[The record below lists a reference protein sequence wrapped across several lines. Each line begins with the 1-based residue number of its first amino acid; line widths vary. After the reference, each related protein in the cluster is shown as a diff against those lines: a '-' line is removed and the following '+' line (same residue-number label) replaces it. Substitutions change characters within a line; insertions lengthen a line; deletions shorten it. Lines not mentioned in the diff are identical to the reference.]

1 MAETSIKEPTTAEK
15 SLAPK
20 ASPTSKPRGFRFGWL
35 LTGVLVVAA
44 GGIGAFYLSR
54 SGNGGSGH
62 GHEGASA
69 EGQSRSSAQLLS
81 VMVVKPTKGGMERTT
96 NQPGTI
102 RAFEFANLYAKVSGY
117 LKELKVDRG
126 DQVKDGVLLAKVYD
140 PELEVAVMQA
150 QAALQRSQAAVK
162 QNEARVR
169 TSKVGVLAAE
179 AKVKQA
185 DAVHE
190 EAVAQRT
197 YQKKALDRITA
208 LASRNA
214 VEQQLVD
221 EHEDR
226 YMSSLASEHSAESG
240 IETARALLEE
250 SKAAVEQAQADLVTA
265 KVDVQVAEANLRKA
279 KVFADYMDIKAPFNG
294 VITFRGD
301 GVHRGAF
308 IRSAMESASMEPLLT
323 VADTSKMRTIVQVPD
338 PDVPYC
344 NPGDPVTIKIDALAG
359 RVFKGKVTRMAEAE
373 DLKDRTM
380 RVEID
385 LPNPDGVLKDGMYG
399 RAIIELE
406 PPSKNFT
413 IPASCLIDQNE
424 RGEGQVYVV
433 KDGKVTR
440 VPIRVGKDDGLH
452 VEVLSGLS
460 ADDELV
466 AQPTSSITEGIE
478 VKPVAM
484 NAAKKSDSHE

>member
-1 MAETSIKEPTTAEK
+1 MAETSIIEPTKAEQ
-15 SLAPK
+15 SPAPR
-20 ASPTSKPRGFRFGWL
+20 ASGTSKPRGFRFGWL
-35 LTGVLVVAA
+35 LIGVLVVAA
-44 GGIGAFYLSR
+44 GGFGAFYLSR

-69 EGQSRSSAQLLS
+69 DGQSRSAAQLPS
-81 VMVVKPTKGGMERTT
+81 VTVVKPTKGGMERTT

-117 LKELKVDRG
+117 LKELNVDRG
-126 DQVKDGVLLAKVYD
+126 DRVKANQLLTKVFD
-140 PELEVAVMQA
+140 PELEVAVLQA

-162 QNEARVR
+162 QTEARVR
-169 TSKVGVLAAE
+169 TAKVGVLAAE

-185 DAVHE
+185 HAVHE

-221 EHEDR
+221 EHEHR
-226 YMSSLASEHSAESG
+226 YMSSVAAEHSAESG
-240 IETARALLEE
+240 METASALLEE
-250 SKAAVEQAQADLVTA
+250 SKASVEQAEADLATA
-265 KVDVQVAEANLRKA
+265 KVDVRVAEANLRKA
-279 KVFADYMDIKAPFNG
+279 KVFADYMDIRAPFDG
-294 VITFRGD
+294 VVTFRGD

-308 IRSAMESASMEPLLT
+308 IRSAMESANMEPLLT
-323 VADTSKMRTIVQVPD
+323 VADSSKMRTIVQVPD

-344 NPGDPVTIKIDALAG
+344 NPGDPVTIKIDALGG
-359 RVFKGKVTRMAEAE
+359 RVFKGTVTRMGEAE

-399 RAIIELE
+399 RAVIELE

-413 IPASCLIDQNE
+413 IPATCLVDQNDK
-424 RGEGQVYVV
+424 GEGSVYLV
-433 KDGKVTR
+433 KDGKIKK
-440 VPIRVGKDDGLH
+440 VPVRVGKDDGLH

-460 ADDELV
+460 PDDELV

-478 VKPVAM
+478 VKPVPIAD
-484 NAAKKSDSHE
+484 AKKTDSHE

>member
-1 MAETSIKEPTTAEK
+1 MAETSIMVPTKAEQ
-15 SLAPK
+15 SPAPK
-20 ASPTSKPRGFRFGWL
+20 ASLTRKPRGFRFGWL
-35 LTGVLVVAA
+35 LTGVLVLAAA
-44 GGIGAFYLSR
+44 GFGAFYVSR

-62 GHEGASA
+62 GHEGGTA
-69 EGQSRSSAQLLS
+69 EGSSRAAAQLPS
-81 VMVVKPTKGGMERTT
+81 VMVVTPTKGGMEKTT

-126 DQVKDGVLLAKVYD
+126 ETVKEGQLLTRVYD
-140 PELEVAVMQA
+140 PELEVAVLQA
-150 QAALQRSQAAVK
+150 QAALQRSEAGVK
-162 QNEARVR
+162 QTEARIR
-169 TSKVGVLAAE
+169 TAKVGVQAAE

-185 DAVHE
+185 TAVHE

-279 KVFADYMDIKAPFNG
+279 KVFADYMDIKAPFDG
-294 VITFRGD
+294 VITFRGE

-323 VADTSKMRTIVQVPD
+323 VASTSKMRTIVQVPD

-344 NPGDPVTIKIDALAG
+344 NPGDPATIKIDALAG
-359 RVFKGKVTRMAEAE
+359 RVFKGTVTRMAEAE

-385 LPNPDGVLKDGMYG
+385 LPNPDAVLKDGMYG

-424 RGEGQVYVV
+424 RGEGQVFMV
-433 KDGKVTR
+433 KDGKVKR

-452 VEVLSGLS
+452 AEVLSGLS
-460 ADDELV
+460 ADDVLI

-478 VKPVAM
+478 VKPVPTT
-484 NAAKKSDSHE
+484 AARKTDSHE

>member
-1 MAETSIKEPTTAEK
+1 MMEPTSAEQ
-15 SLAPK
+15 SPAPK
-20 ASPTSKPRGFRFGWL
+20 ASVASKPRGFRFGWL

-44 GGIGAFYLSR
+44 GGFGAFYLSR
-54 SGNGGSGH
+54 SGHGGSGH
-62 GHEGASA
+62 GPERVVA
-69 EGQSRSSAQLLS
+69 EGSSRSTSQLPS
-81 VMVVKPTKGGMERTT
+81 VTVVKPTKGGMEKTT

-117 LKELKVDRG
+117 LRELKVDRG
-126 DQVKDGVLLAKVYD
+126 DRVKEGQVLTKVFD
-140 PELEVAVMQA
+140 PELEVAVLQA

-162 QNEARVR
+162 QTEARVR
-169 TSKVGVLAAE
+169 TAKVGVQAAE

-185 DAVHE
+185 NAVHE

-197 YQKKALDRITA
+197 YQRKALDRITA

-221 EHEDR
+221 EQEDR
-226 YMSSLASEHSAESG
+226 YMSSQASEHSAESG
-240 IETARALLEE
+240 IETAAALLEE

-265 KVDVQVAEANLRKA
+265 KVDVEVAEANLRKA

-308 IRSAMESASMEPLLT
+308 IRSAMESANMQPLLT
-323 VADTSKMRTIVQVPD
+323 VADTAKMRTIVQVPD

-344 NPGDPVTIKIDALAG
+344 NPGDPVTIKIDALGG
-359 RVFKGKVTRMAEAE
+359 RVFKGKITRMGEAE

-385 LPNPDGVLKDGMYG
+385 LPNPDGILKDGMYG

-413 IPASCLIDQNE
+413 IPASCLIEQNAK
-424 RGEGQVYVV
+424 GEGGVYVV
-433 KDGKVTR
+433 KDGKVKR
-440 VPIRVGKDDGLH
+440 VPVRVGKDDGLH

-460 ADDELV
+460 ADDEII
-466 AQPTSSITEGIE
+466 AQPTSSISEGSE
-478 VKPVAM
+478 VKAELSTP
-484 NAAKKSDSHE
+484 AKKTGSHE

>member
-1 MAETSIKEPTTAEK
+1 
-15 SLAPK
+15 
-20 ASPTSKPRGFRFGWL
+20 
-35 LTGVLVVAA
+35 
-44 GGIGAFYLSR
+44 
-54 SGNGGSGH
+54 
-62 GHEGASA
+62 
-69 EGQSRSSAQLLS
+69 
-81 VMVVKPTKGGMERTT
+81 MVVTPTKGGMEKTT

-126 DQVKDGVLLAKVYD
+126 ETVKEGQLLTKVYD
-140 PELEVAVMQA
+140 PELEVAVLQA
-150 QAALQRSQAAVK
+150 GAALQRSQAAVK
-162 QNEARVR
+162 QTEARVR
-169 TSKVGVLAAE
+169 TAKVGVQAAE

-185 DAVHE
+185 TAVHE

-240 IETARALLEE
+240 IETAKALLEE
-250 SKAAVEQAQADLVTA
+250 SKASVEQAQADLATA
-265 KVDVQVAEANLRKA
+265 KVDVEVAQANLRKA
-279 KVFADYMDIKAPFNG
+279 KVFAGYMDIKAPFNG
-294 VITFRGD
+294 VVTFRGE

-323 VADTSKMRTIVQVPD
+323 VADSSKMRTIVQVPD

-359 RVFKGKVTRMAEAE
+359 RVFKGTVTRMAEAE

-385 LPNPDGVLKDGMYG
+385 LPNPDGALKDGMYG

-424 RGEGQVYVV
+424 RGEGQVFVV
-433 KDGKVTR
+433 KDGKVKR

-452 VEVLSGLS
+452 AEVLSGLS
-460 ADDELV
+460 ADDELI

-478 VKPVAM
+478 VRPVPTTT
-484 NAAKKSDSHE
+484 AKKTDSHE